1 MVGQK
6 CLCTVL
12 QCLLKLACKPWSIL
26 SPNTQCI
33 PLYASSS
40 GTPPLLKCDCQCWII
55 VNFNRGESAGVER
68 TVFYLRHTMD
78 VSFSHSFKMYLNLEK
93 SLKANPQEH
102 K

>member
-1 MVGQK
+1 MSVYCVAMFTEVSMQA
-6 CLCTVL
+6 LVHPVS
-12 QCLLKLACKPWSIL
+12 QYPVY
-26 SPNTQCI
+26 

-55 VNFNRGESAGVER
+55 VIFNRGESAGVER